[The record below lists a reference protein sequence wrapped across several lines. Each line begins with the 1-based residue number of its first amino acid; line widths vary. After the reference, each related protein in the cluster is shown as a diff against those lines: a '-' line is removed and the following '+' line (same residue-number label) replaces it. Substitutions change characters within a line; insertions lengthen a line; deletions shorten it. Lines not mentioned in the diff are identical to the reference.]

1 MKEVLIVS
9 GGPGGPTPEGGT
21 GGRGLPLEDGTF
33 LGVPDPPSPE
43 ASPVGNSGV
52 GRVEDIGKDLRRTR
66 ISRDTMF
73 TMICQVVAQRS
84 TCWRS
89 QVGAVIVKEGRVVS
103 MGYNGPVSG
112 MPACIRRPPYWS
124 SMADYLPREDQM
136 GWELEENRKK
146 MEKLICMGPGCTR
159 SLHAETNAIA
169 FAARAG
175 VSVEGCTMYCTM
187 SPCIN
192 CAKVIVNSGI
202 KKLVYMEEYRDTSGL
217 DLLKSAGIVVVH
229 LDAIDG
235 EITK

>member
-1 MKEVLIVS
+1 MKRILIVS
-9 GGPGGPTPEGGT
+9 GGPGGPTPQGGT
-21 GGRGLPLEDGTF
+21 GGRALPQRDGTF
-33 LGVPDPPSPE
+33 VDIPDPLLNNP
-43 ASPVGNSGV
+43 APV
-52 GRVEDIGKDLRRTR
+52 DGKDRTRTR

-112 MPACIRRPPYWS
+112 MPACE
-124 SMADYLPREDQM
+124 DLPNGLECPTKESFLQWKEDHPLMCQ
-136 GWELEENRKK
+136 GA
-146 MEKLICMGPGCTR
+146 GCTR

-202 KKLVYMEEYRDTSGL
+202 RKLVYMEEYRDTTGL
-217 DLLKSAGIVVVH
+217 DLLKSAGITVVH

>member
-1 MKEVLIVS
+1 MGKKGHFRVVPPDWDAHWLEKATKEQEKLNS
-9 GGPGGPTPEGGT
+9 
-21 GGRGLPLEDGTF
+21 
-33 LGVPDPPSPE
+33 LGEERD
-43 ASPVGNSGV
+43 
-52 GRVEDIGKDLRRTR
+52 RTRTR

-112 MPACIRRPPYWS
+112 MPACE
-124 SMADYLPREDQM
+124 DLPNVRECPTE
-136 GWELEENRKK
+136 GTFSLWKENHPL
-146 MEKLICMGPGCTR
+146 MCQGAGCTR

-175 VSVEGCTMYCTM
+175 VAVEGCTMYCTM

-202 KKLVYMEEYRDTSGL
+202 KKLVYMEEYRDTTGL
-217 DLLKSAGIVVVH
+217 DLLKSAGITVVH

>member
-1 MKEVLIVS
+1 MGKKGHFRVVPPDWDSSWLERNTKKQGELDS
-9 GGPGGPTPEGGT
+9 PGE
-21 GGRGLPLEDGTF
+21 
-33 LGVPDPPSPE
+33 
-43 ASPVGNSGV
+43 
-52 GRVEDIGKDLRRTR
+52 KDRTRTR

-112 MPACIRRPPYWS
+112 MPACE
-124 SMADYLPREDQM
+124 DLPNV
-136 GWELEENRKK
+136 LECPTEETFSLWKENHPL
-146 MEKLICMGPGCTR
+146 MCQEAGCTR

-175 VSVEGCTMYCTM
+175 VAVEGCIMYCTM

-202 KKLVYMEEYRDTSGL
+202 KKLVYMEEYRDTTGL
-217 DLLKSAGIVVVH
+217 DLLKSAGITVVH

>member
-1 MKEVLIVS
+1 MGKKGHFRVVHPDWDSHWLEKATKEQAELDS
-9 GGPGGPTPEGGT
+9 
-21 GGRGLPLEDGTF
+21 LEKERDRT
-33 LGVPDPPSPE
+33 
-43 ASPVGNSGV
+43 
-52 GRVEDIGKDLRRTR
+52 RTR

-112 MPACIRRPPYWS
+112 MPACE
-124 SMADYLPREDQM
+124 DLPNV
-136 GWELEENRKK
+136 LECPTEGTFALWKENHPL
-146 MEKLICMGPGCTR
+146 MCQGAGCTR

-175 VSVEGCTMYCTM
+175 VSVEGCTVYCTM

-202 KKLVYMEEYRDTSGL
+202 KKLVYMEEYRDTTGL
-217 DLLKSAGIVVVH
+217 DLLKSAGITVVH

>member
-1 MKEVLIVS
+1 M
-9 GGPGGPTPEGGT
+9 
-21 GGRGLPLEDGTF
+21 
-33 LGVPDPPSPE
+33 
-43 ASPVGNSGV
+43 
-52 GRVEDIGKDLRRTR
+52 
-66 ISRDTMF
+66 
-73 TMICQVVAQRS
+73 CQ
-84 TCWRS
+84 
-89 QVGAVIVKEGRVVS
+89 GA
-103 MGYNGPVSG
+103 
-112 MPACIRRPPYWS
+112 
-124 SMADYLPREDQM
+124 
-136 GWELEENRKK
+136 
-146 MEKLICMGPGCTR
+146 GCTR

-217 DLLKSAGIVVVH
+217 DLLKSAGITVVH